1 LIFRSFSTKPPG
13 PLGGF
18 SLAVRPA
25 IDLRLYRSKGSAD
38 VIGDIERLILVQHQ
52 VIKLRRLAAQIPDR
66 EISMDLHSL
75 ADKIEQRSREA
86 DRRLCSPN

>member
-1 LIFRSFSTKPPG
+1 
-13 PLGGF
+13 
-18 SLAVRPA
+18 
-25 IDLRLYRSKGSAD
+25 

-66 EISMDLHSL
+66 EISMDLNSL
-75 ADKIEQRSREA
+75 ADKIEHRSREA